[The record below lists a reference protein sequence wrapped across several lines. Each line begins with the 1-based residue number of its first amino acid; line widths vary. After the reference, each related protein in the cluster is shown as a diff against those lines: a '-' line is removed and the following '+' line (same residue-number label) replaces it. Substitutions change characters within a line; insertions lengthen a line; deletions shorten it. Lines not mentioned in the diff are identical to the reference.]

1 MEQAKG
7 SPLFCG
13 RVLHSSSLILTGMLM
28 TPPEPRKR
36 KIGFIVKERAAKY
49 GKSEISRGVKNLDSF
64 PLSSCCLSPNASCLF
79 CNFALFYAELTSAG
93 SLIRSHL

>member
-49 GKSEISRGVKNLDSF
+49 GRSEIKGIQGRAFLSRQSVLTENENLART
-64 PLSSCCLSPNASCLF
+64 PRNIMRHK
-79 CNFALFYAELTSAG
+79 
-93 SLIRSHL
+93 LIQ